1 MNVVKP
7 SFLALAVAAAS
18 QLAVAG
24 QQQQANGFIED
35 SSLKLLNRNFYMNR
49 DFHDGGSNGEG
60 INGSKPASE
69 RNGYREEWA
78 HGAMLNFVSGF
89 TQGTVGFGADAFAYG
104 GIKLDTGR
112 GRVGAGLLPI
122 SNNRTA
128 DAEVPDSF
136 GEIGGAVKVRVSS
149 TELKYG
155 EQRPTAPVFA
165 MGDNRLLP
173 EVATGFQLSS
183 REFTDLFLE
192 AGHFTAYN
200 GRNSTNSD
208 DPLLSSYGGVEADS
222 YDFLGGSYKVNDNLN
237 LMAYVGRAEEA
248 WRQYFGRAAYVLPL
262 ADQQALDFTMAAYK
276 TSDEGESRAGKI
288 DTTAWSARA
297 GYAFGPHKL
306 SFAYQKIAGDETF
319 DFYGVDSIWL
329 ANSVQYAEFN
339 RPNERSMQ
347 VRYDLNM
354 ADFGVPGLTL
364 MTRYIKGDQ
373 IDFTKADP
381 TGAYFRAG
389 VEDEKRWER
398 DVEAKYVVQSGSA
411 KDLSLRL
418 RQATYRS
425 SSFDKGTD
433 EVRLIIEYPLS
444 IL

>member
-35 SSLKLLNRNFYMNR
+35 SSLNLLNRNFYMNR

-69 RNGYREEWA
+69 RKGYREEWA
-78 HGAMLNFVSGF
+78 HGAMLNFASGF

-104 GIKLDTGR
+104 GIKLDSGR
-112 GRVGAGLLPI
+112 GRVGNGLLPI
-122 SNNRTA
+122 SNNKTA
-128 DAEVPDSF
+128 DTEVPDTY
-136 GEIGGAVKVRVSS
+136 GEIGGAVKMRVSS

-183 REFTDLFLE
+183 REFDKLFLE

-208 DPLLSSYGGVEADS
+208 DTLTSSYAGVEADS
-222 YDFLGGSYKVNDNLN
+222 IDFIGGSYKVNDSLS
-237 LMAYVGRAEEA
+237 LMAYASEA
-248 WRQYFGRAAYVLPL
+248 DEVWRQYFGSASYTIPL
-262 ADQQALDFTMAAYK
+262 ADKQSLNFGLVAYK

-288 DTTAWSARA
+288 DTTSWSAKA
-297 GYAFGPHKL
+297 AYAFGPHKL
-306 SFAYQKIAGDETF
+306 TLAYQKIDGDETF
-319 DFYGVDSIWL
+319 DFYGVNSIWL
-329 ANSVQYAEFN
+329 ANSVQYGEFN

-347 VRYDLNM
+347 IRYDINM
-354 ADFGVPGLTL
+354 ASFGVPGLTF
-364 MTRYIKGDQ
+364 MTRYVKGDQ

-381 TGAYFRAG
+381 NGAYFRAG
-389 VEDEKRWER
+389 VDDEKRWER
-398 DVEAKYVVQSGSA
+398 DFEAQYVVQSGSV
-411 KDLSLRL
+411 KNLSFRL

-425 SSFDKGTD
+425 SSFDKGAED
-433 EVRLIIEYPLS
+433 VRLIIEYPLS